1 MTFALNLLAMSS
13 SEVEWSRPLMMAWL
27 VIALA
32 LSVIEVWLTIRRRR
46 SLTLAQVSRFVPPW
60 DQMQSKKQTLKGFL
74 SGEPFQIYRNLN
86 YVPRVL
92 ASSNPGLRLANAFGV
107 NDGVKIA
114 NGF

>member
-13 SEVEWSRPLMMAWL
+13 SGVEWSRPLMMAWL

-74 SGEPFQIYRNLN
+74 SGEPFQ
-86 YVPRVL
+86 
-92 ASSNPGLRLANAFGV
+92 GLPQFELCPQGSRELEPWAEVSERLRR
-107 NDGVKIA
+107 
-114 NGF
+114 